1 MNNMNTYMIQQQIA
15 AITDEYHLA
24 IMARCLGGPFG
35 VEYLNV
41 TQFMVDVHCAA
52 AGTIDAT

>member
-1 MNNMNTYMIQQQIA
+1 MNTYMIQQQIA